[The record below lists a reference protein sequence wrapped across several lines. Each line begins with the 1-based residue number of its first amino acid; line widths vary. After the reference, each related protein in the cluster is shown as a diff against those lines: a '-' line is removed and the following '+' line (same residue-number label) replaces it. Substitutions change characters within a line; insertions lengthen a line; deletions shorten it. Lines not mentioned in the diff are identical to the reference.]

1 VKDVGVRIARQK
13 LLRYRQPEPAARRWR
28 RVLVIGLAAWA
39 VWALLVSDHS
49 VARLLRLKTE
59 RDRLAGELVKA
70 KRAQAEA
77 EKRVPS
83 DKPTLDEAERLLRE
97 RHTFARD
104 GEVIYIIGDD
114 STAKQKSR

>member
-13 LLRYRQPEPAARRWR
+13 LLRYRKPESAGRRWR
-28 RVLVIGLAAWA
+28 RLLVIGVAAWA

-49 VARLLRLKTE
+49 VSRLLRLKTE

-70 KRAQAEA
+70 KKAQVQA
-77 EKRVPS
+77 EKRVPKA
-83 DKPTLDEAERLLRE
+83 KPTLEEAERMLRE

-114 STAKQKSR
+114 STAKKQSR